1 MNRTIALT
9 LISLMLLVFATPVI
23 DANSS
28 GKYNSAS
35 GCSCHYSGSSPTI
48 SHNIPT
54 AYDAGQQYTLNISV
68 SSSTGQKGGFSLE
81 VNKGTLSAPGVG
93 IGAVK
98 VNSAG
103 SSATHTTSN
112 NRAWTLAWTAPA
124 TGSGSV
130 TFGLACMAANGNGGT
145 GGDSWTTTS
154 VTVPET
160 PQGNQPPSAS
170 NALLS
175 PTTAKTADQL
185 SLTYNFNDP
194 DADQESGSVITWFK
208 DGSIVTSQ
216 NGLNTLSSSLTTKG
230 EQWQVS
236 VIPSDGTDQGDEI
249 FSNVVTIQNTAPVAG
264 TPTLTPGNPDTD
276 STIAII
282 QTNSDVDNDQ
292 LTVETRWFLDGSV
305 VNSLND
311 LESLPAYATRS
322 GDVWFAEV
330 RISDGEAIT
339 NWERTNSVTIG
350 SQNAPPIIESATLIP
365 ISPKTTDEISL
376 SYTSTDPDSD
386 TVQFTEIMWYKNDN
400 LVPILNDLTA
410 VPVDQTAAG
419 EAWKAQVRVSDGQA
433 WSDWFWSDEVI
444 VVNTNPVAKDLV
456 IAQQLFTTE
465 DIEVSFDLEDVDNH
479 QLNMEMSEI
488 LWTRNNNPV
497 QSMNGQISIPSTMT
511 TKGDIWKVTVR
522 VSDGYSLSDNTVSG
536 SVEIVNSAPQVTA
549 QLPESIT
556 SDQNLVL
563 TLESKDSDSDTVE
576 YQINW
581 YRNGFKAGQFAN
593 LTEIESQFLGPGQT
607 WSVEV
612 TASDGTASTTANSAQ
627 TLIENILP
635 TPVISVLEDNLWR
648 GEVLTL
654 SAELSSDQDGLIT
667 NAIWS
672 WSDSNGNSGQL
683 VGLNREIILNAP
695 GATISLTVIDDA
707 GGKNTTSRSITLTS
721 PPSISNFYV
730 TIDGVNAN
738 LNWDWT
744 GPAAN
749 FHVYRDGVL
758 VAVVDNTSFMDSPD
772 LAGTHTWAV
781 SAIVDGVELGEGN
794 PELQS
799 SAELDLTSLEETG
812 STSATSGL
820 ILGIFFV
827 VLGFGGLLLALSGG
841 REE

>member
-9 LISLMLLVFATPVI
+9 LVSLMLLVFATPVI

-81 VNKGTLSAPGVG
+81 VNKGTLSSPGVG

-194 DADQESGSVITWFK
+194 DADQESGSVITWLK
-208 DGSIVTSQ
+208 NGSIVASQ
-216 NGLNTLSSSLTTKG
+216 NGLNSLSSSLTSKG

-264 TPTLTPGNPDTD
+264 TPSLTPGNPDTD
-276 STIAII
+276 TTIAIV
-282 QTNSDVDNDQ
+282 QTNSDIDNDQ
-292 LTVETRWFLDGSV
+292 LTTETRWFLDGSV

-339 NWERTNSVTIG
+339 SWERTNSVTIG
-350 SQNAPPIIESATLIP
+350 IQNEAPVIQSAFLSPSAPTT
-365 ISPKTTDEISL
+365 ISEISL
-376 SYTSTDPDSD
+376 SYTSIDPDSD
-386 TVQFTEIMWYKNDN
+386 PVQFTEIMWYRNEN
-400 LVPILNDLTA
+400 LVPFLNDLTA
-410 VPVDQTAAG
+410 VPADQTAAD
-419 EAWKAQVRVSDGQA
+419 EAWKAKVRVSDGQA
-433 WSDWFWSDEVI
+433 WSDWFWSGEVI
-444 VVNTNPVAKDLV
+444 VLNTNPVAKDLV
-456 IAQQLFTTE
+456 IPQQLFTTE
-465 DIEVSFDLEDVDNH
+465 DIEISFDLDDVDNH

-488 LWTRNNNPV
+488 IWERNDNPV
-497 QSMNGQISIPSTMT
+497 QNMNGQISIPSTMT
-511 TKGDIWKVTVR
+511 AKGDIWEVTVR
-522 VSDGYSLSDNTVSG
+522 VSDGYSLSDNTLTG
-536 SVEIVNSAPQVTA
+536 SVEIINSAPQVTA

-563 TLESKDSDSDTVE
+563 TLESIDSDSDTVE

-607 WSVEV
+607 WSAEV
-612 TASDGTASTTANSAQ
+612 TASDGTDSTSANSAQ

-635 TPVISVLEDNLWR
+635 TPVISVLENNLWR

-654 SAELSSDQDGLIT
+654 SAEMSSDQDGIIT

-683 VGLNREIILNAP
+683 VGMNGEIILNAP

-707 GGKNTTSRSITLTS
+707 GGKNTTNRSITLTS
-721 PPSISNFYV
+721 PPSISNYYV

-758 VAVVDNTSFMDSPD
+758 IAVVDNTSFMDSPD
-772 LAGTHTWAV
+772 LAGSHTWAV
-781 SAIVDGVELGEGN
+781 SAIVDGVELGEGD
-794 PELQS
+794 PGLQS
-799 SAELDLTSLEETG
+799 TAELDLTSLDETG

-820 ILGIFFV
+820 ILGIIFV
-827 VLGFGGLLLALSGG
+827 VLGFGGLLLALAGG

>member
-9 LISLMLLVFATPVI
+9 LVSLMLLVFATPVI

-81 VNKGTLSAPGVG
+81 VNKGTLSSPGVG

-194 DADQESGSVITWFK
+194 DADQESGSVITWFR

-216 NGLNTLSSSLTTKG
+216 NGLNTLSSSLTAKG

-264 TPTLTPGNPDTD
+264 TPSLTPGNPDTD
-276 STIAII
+276 STIAVV
-282 QTNSDVDNDQ
+282 QTNSDIDNDQ
-292 LTVETRWFLDGSV
+292 LTTETRWFLDGSV

-339 NWERTNSVTIG
+339 SWERTNSVTIG
-350 SQNAPPIIESATLIP
+350 IQNEAPVIQSASLSPSAPTT
-365 ISPKTTDEISL
+365 ISEISL
-376 SYTSTDPDSD
+376 IYTSVDPDSD
-386 TVQFTEIMWYKNDN
+386 PVQFTEIMWYKNDN
-400 LVPILNDLTA
+400 LVPFLNDLTTIPA
-410 VPVDQTAAG
+410 DQTTAD
-419 EAWKAQVRVSDGQA
+419 EAWKAKVRVSDGQA
-433 WSDWFWSDEVI
+433 WSDWFWSGEII
-444 VVNTNPVAKDLV
+444 VLNTNPIAKDLV

-465 DIEVSFDLEDVDNH
+465 DIQISFDLEDLDNH

-488 LWTRNNNPV
+488 LWERNDNPV
-497 QSMNGQISIPSTMT
+497 QNMNGEISIPSTMT
-511 TKGDIWKVTVR
+511 AKGR
-522 VSDGYSLSDNTVSG
+522 Y
-536 SVEIVNSAPQVTA
+536 
-549 QLPESIT
+549 
-556 SDQNLVL
+556 
-563 TLESKDSDSDTVE
+563 LES
-576 YQINW
+576 
-581 YRNGFKAGQFAN
+581 
-593 LTEIESQFLGPGQT
+593 
-607 WSVEV
+607 
-612 TASDGTASTTANSAQ
+612 NSK
-627 TLIENILP
+627 
-635 TPVISVLEDNLWR
+635 S
-648 GEVLTL
+648 
-654 SAELSSDQDGLIT
+654 
-667 NAIWS
+667 
-672 WSDSNGNSGQL
+672 
-683 VGLNREIILNAP
+683 
-695 GATISLTVIDDA
+695 
-707 GGKNTTSRSITLTS
+707 
-721 PPSISNFYV
+721 
-730 TIDGVNAN
+730 
-738 LNWDWT
+738 
-744 GPAAN
+744 
-749 FHVYRDGVL
+749 
-758 VAVVDNTSFMDSPD
+758 
-772 LAGTHTWAV
+772 
-781 SAIVDGVELGEGN
+781 
-794 PELQS
+794 
-799 SAELDLTSLEETG
+799 
-812 STSATSGL
+812 
-820 ILGIFFV
+820 
-827 VLGFGGLLLALSGG
+827 
-841 REE
+841 

>member
-9 LISLMLLVFATPVI
+9 LVSLLILVFATPVI
-23 DANSS
+23 DANSG

-48 SHNIPT
+48 THNIPT

-81 VNKGTLSAPGVG
+81 VNKGTLSSPGVG

-98 VNSAG
+98 INSAG

-112 NRAWTLAWTAPA
+112 NRAWTLAWTAPT

-160 PQGNQPPSAS
+160 PQGNQPPTAS
-170 NALLS
+170 NALLG

-185 SLTYNFNDP
+185 SLTYIFNDP
-194 DADQESGSVITWFK
+194 EGDQESGSVITWYR
-208 DGSIVTSQ
+208 DGNVVASQ
-216 NGLNTLSSSLTTKG
+216 NGLNSLSSSLTSKG

-249 FSNVVTIQNTAPVAG
+249 LSNTVTIQNTAPQAG
-264 TPTLTPGNPDTD
+264 TPSLTPGNPDTD
-276 STIAII
+276 STITVV
-282 QTNSDVDNDQ
+282 QTNSDADDDE
-292 LTVETRWFLDGSV
+292 LSTETRWFLDDSV
-305 VNSLND
+305 VNSLDD
-311 LESLPAYATRS
+311 LESLPAYATRP
-322 GDVWFAEV
+322 GDEWFAEV
-330 RISDGEAIT
+330 RVSDGEAIT
-339 NWERTNSVTIG
+339 SWERTNSVIIGNQNEAPVIQSAFLTPSSPTTI
-350 SQNAPPIIESATLIP
+350 S
-365 ISPKTTDEISL
+365 EISL
-376 SYTSTDPDSD
+376 SYTSMDPDSD
-386 TVQFTEIMWYKNDN
+386 PVQFTEIMWYKNEN
-400 LVPILNDLTA
+400 LVPFLNDLTT
-410 VPVDQTAAG
+410 VPSDQTTA
-419 EAWKAQVRVSDGQA
+419 EDAWKARLRVSDGQA
-433 WSDWFWSDEVI
+433 WSDWFWSGEVI
-444 VVNTNPVAKDLV
+444 VLNTNPVAVGLN
-456 IAQQLFTTE
+456 IQQQLYTTE
-465 DIEVSFDLEDVDNH
+465 NVEITFDLNDLDNH

-488 LWTRNNNPV
+488 LWTQNDNPV
-497 QSMNGQISIPSTMT
+497 QNMNGQISIPSTLT
-511 TKGDIWKVTVR
+511 AKGDVWEVTVR
-522 VSDGYSLSDNTVSG
+522 VSDGYSLSDNTLTG

-563 TLESKDSDSDTVE
+563 TLESTDSDSDTVE

-593 LTEIESQFLGPGQT
+593 LTEIGSQFLGPGQT
-607 WSVEV
+607 WAVEV
-612 TASDGTASTTANSAQ
+612 IATDGEDYVTANLAQ
-627 TLIENILP
+627 TFIENIFP

-654 SAELSSDQDGLIT
+654 NAEMSSDQDGIIT

-672 WSDSNGNSGQL
+672 WTDSDGNSGQL
-683 VGLNREIILNAP
+683 VGMNREIILNAP

-707 GGKNTTSRSITLTS
+707 GGKNTTNRSITLTS

-758 VAVVDNTSFMDSPD
+758 IAVVENTSFMDSPD
-772 LAGTHTWAV
+772 LAGFHTWAV
-781 SAIVDGVELGEGN
+781 SAIVGGVELGEGD
-794 PELQS
+794 PDLQS
-799 SAELDLTSLEETG
+799 SAELDLTSLDETG
-812 STSATSGL
+812 STSAASGL
-820 ILGIFFV
+820 ILGIIFV